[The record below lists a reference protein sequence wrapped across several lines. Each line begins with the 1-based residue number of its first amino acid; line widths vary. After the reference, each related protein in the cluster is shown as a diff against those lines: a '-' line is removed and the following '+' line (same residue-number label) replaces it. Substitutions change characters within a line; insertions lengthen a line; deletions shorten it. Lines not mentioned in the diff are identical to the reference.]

1 MSQIEITTKL
11 LPKQTYV
18 YFVVDKPV
26 IHPFI
31 VSVYYMY
38 SVCALLIIASHVTF
52 NVFSVIS
59 ESERDLQVHES
70 PR

>member
-52 NVFSVIS
+52 K
-59 ESERDLQVHES
+59 
-70 PR
+70 